1 MNDARPDDMVEW
13 NIHQM
18 LWVGDANI
26 YVVFLTDYILNLEM
40 TQAISPGVNE
50 ADHNHPR
57 CCISAGD
64 FVAFAYN
71 LDPGAA
77 PADD

>member
-1 MNDARPDDMVEW
+1 MDNARPDDMVEW

-18 LWVGDANI
+18 QWVGDANI
-26 YVVFLTDYILNLEM
+26 SVVFLLDYILNLET
-40 TQAISPGVNE
+40 TQALSPSVDE
-50 ADHNHPR
+50 VDDEFPR
-57 CCISAGD
+57 CCIRAGD

-71 LDPGAA
+71 SDPGAA